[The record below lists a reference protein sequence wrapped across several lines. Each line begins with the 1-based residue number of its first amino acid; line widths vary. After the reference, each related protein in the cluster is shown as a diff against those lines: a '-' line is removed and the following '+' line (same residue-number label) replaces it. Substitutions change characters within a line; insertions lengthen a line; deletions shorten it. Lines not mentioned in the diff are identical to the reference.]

1 VRQLLNLATGAASVA
16 RWLCGACFGTVK
28 KHKNARTHTQEKKS
42 KGQTH
47 QAEIKMRE
55 LNHGLESNF
64 IIFLRSEQQEK
75 KKET

>member
-1 VRQLLNLATGAASVA
+1 
-16 RWLCGACFGTVK
+16 VK